1 MWQSNDTFFEAV
13 LPIKIEEKQMFVF
26 IDAVSDSLIYLLAR
40 IHKKW
45 LIRKLKRLIYK
56 LCIMDKDIDILTKTF
71 IATVDT
77 CSMYMLYFFS
87 ITKILSSIDP

>member
-1 MWQSNDTFFEAV
+1 
-13 LPIKIEEKQMFVF
+13 
-26 IDAVSDSLIYLLAR
+26 
-40 IHKKW
+40 
-45 LIRKLKRLIYK
+45 
-56 LCIMDKDIDILTKTF
+56 MDKNIDILTKTF